1 MTNSYNS
8 TPRDRD
14 RDDSRAGLFKSLEF
28 KESRKRSL
36 WMSVV
41 VHGVLLSVLLAIP
54 LIFTETMKVKFNT
67 TEIVPPMPKQQ
78 VLEVTH
84 YKAPPPKPVVLPKP
98 VVAPPPP
105 KPIVTPPP
113 VVKPPEPPK
122 VADVKPPEVI
132 ERAKPTPVIRNTPR
146 VDAPEAPIA
155 APKPPEIKTGVF
167 STGSSATA
175 TTNLPAQKVQTG
187 GFGDPNG
194 IKGEGKPGKVSNI
207 ASLGSFDLPVGP
219 GAGNGTGGARGV
231 KGTVESAG
239 FGNGVAPVG
248 NGGGSA
254 GGGANR
260 GVRQGGFGDVDGTA
274 RQEAPKKRAETG
286 PAQIPVEILF
296 KPKPEYTD
304 DARKARVE
312 GEVLVRVLFTAA
324 GEVKV
329 LDVVRG
335 LGHGLDETALRSAQQ
350 IKFKP
355 AQRDGQPVD
364 STATVHIVFQM
375 AY

>member
-1 MTNSYNS
+1 
-8 TPRDRD
+8 
-14 RDDSRAGLFKSLEF
+14 
-28 KESRKRSL
+28 
-36 WMSVV
+36 
-41 VHGVLLSVLLAIP
+41 
-54 LIFTETMKVKFNT
+54 
-67 TEIVPPMPKQQ
+67 
-78 VLEVTH
+78 
-84 YKAPPPKPVVLPKP
+84 
-98 VVAPPPP
+98 

-113 VVKPPEPPK
+113 ELKKPEPPK
-122 VADVKPPEVI
+122 IADARLPEVI
-132 ERAKPTPVIRNTPR
+132 ERVKPAPVIRNTPH
-146 VDAPEAPIA
+146 VNAPDAPIA
-155 APKPPEIKTGVF
+155 APKPPEIKTGGF
-167 STGSSATA
+167 STGSSASA
-175 TTNLPAQKVQTG
+175 TTNLRPQKVQTG

-194 IKGEGKPGKVSNI
+194 IRGEGKPGKVSNI
-207 ASLGSFDLPVGP
+207 ASLGSFDLPVGA

-239 FGNGVAPVG
+239 FGSGVAPVG
-248 NGGGSA
+248 NGGG
-254 GGGANR
+254 GGGGGDNR

-274 RQEAPKKRAETG
+274 KQETPKKRAETG

-296 KPKPEYTD
+296 KPKPDYTD
-304 DARKARVE
+304 DARKARIE

-335 LGHGLDETALRSAQQ
+335 LGHGLDETALRAAQQ